1 MRAWYWLESL
11 KGILTPRWEDN
22 IKMDVKEIEAN
33 VDRIHQAQYRG
44 QWLAL
49 VNMVMIPEVP

>member
-1 MRAWYWLESL
+1 LESL

-22 IKMDVKEIEAN
+22 IQMDVTEIEAN
-33 VDRIHQAQYRG
+33 VDRIHLAQYRD

-49 VNMVMIPEVP
+49 VNMVMIPQVP